1 MKTTPWFPG
10 DVKPVRV
17 GVYHR
22 AGRVRGQYLFSYWN
36 GDYWCCLAVDAGRAA
51 ALGRS
56 RISST
61 FQRIKWRGLTEP
73 TEKK

>member
-17 GVYHR
+17 GVYER
-22 AGRVRGQYLFSYWN
+22 RGQSRNRLFSNWN
-36 GDYWCCLAVDAGRAA
+36 GVAWGILAVCPFTAA
-51 ALGRS
+51 RLGERIRS
-56 RISST
+56 NY
-61 FQRIKWRGLTEP
+61 QRLKWRGLTEP